1 MLKQTLKD
9 LLSAYNRIEER
20 KGFYDYKE
28 LSDQFTV
35 YFLKLLNVI
44 QKDLKALDVTK
55 IDQELKNL
63 IWYFDLISNFQ
74 MICVTPKQQ
83 LKIKKLRSDFGLTI

>member
-9 LLSAYNRIEER
+9 LLAAYNRIEER

-35 YFLKLLNVI
+35 YFLKLINVI

-63 IWYFDLISNFQ
+63 VWYFDLISNFQ

-83 LKIKKLRSDFGLTI
+83 LKIKKLRSDFGLTS